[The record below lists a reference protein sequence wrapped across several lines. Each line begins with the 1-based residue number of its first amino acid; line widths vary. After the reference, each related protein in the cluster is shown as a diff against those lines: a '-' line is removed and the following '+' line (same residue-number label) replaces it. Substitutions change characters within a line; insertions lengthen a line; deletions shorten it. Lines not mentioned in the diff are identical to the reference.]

1 MKYFTWKFIVVFV
14 LIPGLLRIY
23 GLLYCWKWNQAAHFF
38 FCLWQEEFLNNYKI
52 WVFHQKKKKRKI
64 ETIKRNT
71 HTCMKQKFPDIRYHF
86 HNQSGMIWWWSP
98 LSISL
103 PLPPSP
109 PSLPLASVGLRQR
122 GHVAIQRPAERAT
135 PKRQHSTARLR
146 ETGWGWWKAHQAG
159 PRVLKLMSSFHCG
172 LPLAFWASVV

>member
-1 MKYFTWKFIVVFV
+1 MVCYIAGNGMKQLTFSFVSDRKNFLIIIKSEFFT
-14 LIPGLLRIY
+14 
-23 GLLYCWKWNQAAHFF
+23 
-38 FCLWQEEFLNNYKI
+38 
-52 WVFHQKKKKRKI
+52 KKKKEK
-64 ETIKRNT
+64 IKRNT
-71 HTCMKQKFPDIRYHF
+71 HTCMKQKFPDILYHF
-86 HNQSGMIWWWSP
+86 HNQSCMIWWRSP

-109 PSLPLASVGLRQR
+109 PSLPLASVGLRPR

-159 PRVLKLMSSFHCG
+159 PRVLKLMSSFHHG
-172 LPLAFWASVV
+172 LSLAFRAGVA